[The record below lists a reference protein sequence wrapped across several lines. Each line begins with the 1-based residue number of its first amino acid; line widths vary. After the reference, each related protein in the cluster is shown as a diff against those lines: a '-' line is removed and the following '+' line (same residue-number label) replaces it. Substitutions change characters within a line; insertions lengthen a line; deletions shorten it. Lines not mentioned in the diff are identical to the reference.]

1 MNIGNKYLK
10 IDKNLKIKDLIAKL
24 DNLKKNQES
33 YRIAI
38 KFDKKNFVDGVISL
52 GDLRRLIYRNK
63 QDKYI
68 YDYLNHNP
76 YFLIKRSNIKKLDI
90 YEKKFKEIIVKNCED
105 IFIYDNEKRL
115 IDILSNS
122 ELNNDYSF
130 KSICIVG
137 LGHIG
142 LPLMV
147 HLLKKSNF
155 ITGYDINKKTI
166 NDIKNLNLS
175 FFERGLNPLLKYNFK
190 KNKINLTNNLNRI
203 NSNIYIICL
212 GSDLKNK
219 KIDNKNLISTLKKIG
234 KKIYKNNLILI
245 RGTTQVGFTNMIAKK
260 ILEKE
265 SRLVC
270 GHDFFLGHMPERIV
284 EGNAINELEN
294 LPQIISGST
303 ENCLNRSLN
312 FCKYF
317 FQKVINTV
325 SCEESEIIKLSSN
338 AYRDLNFAIANE
350 ISRIANLFNLS
361 GHDLINKANLG
372 YERNSIAKPGLGVG
386 GFCLPKDVFLFN
398 KMSEK
403 KVKGY
408 QFLISRIINDNSL
421 ERISNKII
429 KIFKQNLK
437 KSGKILILGGAFKGV
452 PETIDIRNSSS
463 IILSNKLSKKG
474 IKNFI
479 YDVKGKEIVKVNNYK
494 KNFIF
499 NINKISNFDFI
510 ILSNNNPKYR
520 DIFLEEIS
528 KKKNKTNKKKFLF
541 DCWNMLDHEVCR
553 SAGYEYF
560 TI

>member
-1 MNIGNKYLK
+1 M
-10 IDKNLKIKDLIAKL
+10 
-24 DNLKKNQES
+24 
-33 YRIAI
+33 
-38 KFDKKNFVDGVISL
+38 
-52 GDLRRLIYRNK
+52 
-63 QDKYI
+63 
-68 YDYLNHNP
+68 
-76 YFLIKRSNIKKLDI
+76 
-90 YEKKFKEIIVKNCED
+90 
-105 IFIYDNEKRL
+105 
-115 IDILSNS
+115 
-122 ELNNDYSF
+122 
-130 KSICIVG
+130 
-137 LGHIG
+137 
-142 LPLMV
+142 
-147 HLLKKSNF
+147 
-155 ITGYDINKKTI
+155 T
-166 NDIKNLNLS
+166 
-175 FFERGLNPLLKYNFK
+175 
-190 KNKINLTNNLNRI
+190 
-203 NSNIYIICL
+203 
-212 GSDLKNK
+212 
-219 KIDNKNLISTLKKIG
+219 
-234 KKIYKNNLILI
+234 
-245 RGTTQVGFTNMIAKK
+245 
-260 ILEKE
+260 
-265 SRLVC
+265 
-270 GHDFFLGHMPERIV
+270 FLGHMPERIV

-338 AYRDLNFAIANE
+338 AYRDLNFAFANE

-408 QFLISRIINDNSL
+408 QFLISRAINDNSL

-429 KIFKQNLK
+429 FLLNLK
-437 KSGKILILGGAFKGV
+437 KSGKVLILGGAFKGV

-463 IILSNKLSKKG
+463 INLSNKLSKKG

-494 KNFIF
+494 KNFKF

-520 DIFLEEIS
+520 DIFL
-528 KKKNKTNKKKFLF
+528 KKSPRKKTKQIKKIF
-541 DCWNMLDHEVCR
+541 
-553 SAGYEYF
+553 
-560 TI
+560 I